1 MLTSEER
8 RWIYRHAYLPEHLPD
23 YVCAVSGAE
32 PYLLGRYLCFL
43 RKQHLIFIGY
53 PLEGT
58 SADISRSYEA
68 ACERLQPATAAIVA
82 PQIWLPADTYERG
95 STDLYYRLDLP
106 IGPPKPAV
114 TYMVRRAA
122 RQVQVSGGK
131 FDREH
136 RKLVDRFLAAH
147 EFTPEQI
154 HIYKRLKHYQ
164 KKSESACLLD
174 ARFSGALIA
183 FTIVDIGAA
192 DYAFYMFSIRS
203 PKSVPGTSDL
213 LFRKMLD
220 LAQAKGK
227 KTINLGLGVHP
238 GIRRFKEKWG
248 GVPFLPHCSVL
259 VHKRPPDLGELA
271 AKL

>member
-32 PYLLGRYLCFL
+32 PYLLGSYLCFL

-53 PLEGT
+53 PLDGAP
-58 SADISRSYEA
+58 ADISRSYEA
-68 ACERLQPATAAIVA
+68 ACDRFQPSTVAIVA
-82 PQIWLPADTYERG
+82 PQIWLPAKTYEPG
-95 STDLYYRLDLP
+95 PTDHYYRLDLP

-122 RQVQVSGGK
+122 GHVRITDGK
-131 FDREH
+131 FGREH

-147 EFTPEQI
+147 ELTPEQT
-154 HIYKRLKHYQ
+154 HIYKRLKQYQ
-164 KKSESACLLD
+164 KKSESACLLE
-174 ARFSGALIA
+174 ARFSRALIA

-192 DYAFYMFSIRS
+192 EFAFYMFSIRS
-203 PKSVPGTSDL
+203 PASVPGASDL
-213 LFRKMLD
+213 LFRKMVD
-220 LAQAKGK
+220 LAQAEGK
-227 KTINLGLGVHP
+227 KAINLGLGIHS
-238 GIRRFKEKWG
+238 GIRRFKQKWG
-248 GVPFLPHCSVL
+248 GVPFLSHCSAL
-259 VHKRPPDLGELA
+259 VHQSPPDLGKLA